1 MKARQGGLSFDF
13 LVTWH
18 TLFEVH
24 LQIFS
29 GFAGKRSDGDCQ
41 SGLLLK
47 Q

>member
-1 MKARQGGLSFDF
+1 
-13 LVTWH
+13 
-18 TLFEVH
+18 

-41 SGLLLK
+41 SGLLHK